1 MVKMALTF
9 VDIILIIFLRLS
21 HYFGVTFNKRLR
33 SFCELLP
40 LLESERRII
49 QDVMVVSQWTCGL
62 TVSWP
67 LHSLYPISKHQPDY
81 EKSVSLRLYARSSQ
95 TSTWHQGSYIAHL
108 LYCLKPTGFRS
119 SHLKATLTFSEVSSD
134 WPFPLKKGLNSRTIG
149 PLHT

>member
-1 MVKMALTF
+1 MVKIALGP
-9 VDIILIIFLRLS
+9 DLCRHYPDNFLRLS
-21 HYFGVTFNKRLR
+21 HYFGVTFNKRLH

-119 SHLKATLTFSEVSSD
+119 SHWHSVKFLLTGHSPS
-134 WPFPLKKGLNSRTIG
+134 KKVWTAGQ
-149 PLHT
+149 